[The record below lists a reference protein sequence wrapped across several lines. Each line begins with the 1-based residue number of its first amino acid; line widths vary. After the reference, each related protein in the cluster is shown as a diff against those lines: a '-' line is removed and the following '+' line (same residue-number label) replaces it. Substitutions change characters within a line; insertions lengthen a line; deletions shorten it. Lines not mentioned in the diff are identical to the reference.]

1 MSITPATRISIT
13 ANRGVT
19 GALFGLAILSAVI
32 RTYIRAIKLKQFAI
46 EDGLVLFAVTVLC
59 AVTVL
64 YYLTLN
70 NMYNLLD
77 LILLGMGDQLPLDVI
92 MSIPK
97 ESKEANALA
106 FLNWLVLFPVKFAY
120 LFFFRKLVLRMGK
133 IKTWWWCVTV
143 FMVPAAIACFTVSQ
157 IACPHTGVVE
167 VIERCSGPS
176 SNTRQ
181 VRVTS
186 VTTAFD
192 VVTDFMVASLPIM
205 LLWKVQISIHQK
217 LGLGIML
224 SLSLVMA
231 IVAIVRL
238 AGIRLGGGEVDIVW
252 VSFWQQQECSIA
264 VCMLSVTAFRSFFVA
279 NSTPNRARIVSAYW
293 KNKLLRRKALD
304 ESSEKGVDD
313 LPTIPS
319 ATLTGVRTMIRG
331 SGSLGTDSCDDRQ
344 MMLHV

>member
-1 MSITPATRISIT
+1 M
-13 ANRGVT
+13 T

-143 FMVPAAIACFTVSQ
+143 FMVCADSVYHYFYICKKYREFFYISDAAAKSMFIGAC
-157 IACPHTGVVE
+157 
-167 VIERCSGPS
+167 R
-176 SNTRQ
+176 
-181 VRVTS
+181 
-186 VTTAFD
+186 D
-192 VVTDFMVASLPIM
+192 SL
-205 LLWKVQISIHQK
+205 LY
-217 LGLGIML
+217 
-224 SLSLVMA
+224 
-231 IVAIVRL
+231 
-238 AGIRLGGGEVDIVW
+238 
-252 VSFWQQQECSIA
+252 C
-264 VCMLSVTAFRSFFVA
+264 
-279 NSTPNRARIVSAYW
+279 
-293 KNKLLRRKALD
+293 
-304 ESSEKGVDD
+304 
-313 LPTIPS
+313 
-319 ATLTGVRTMIRG
+319 
-331 SGSLGTDSCDDRQ
+331 
-344 MMLHV
+344 